1 MGGGDST
8 LFLLME
14 LNPVVLS
21 SQGYSV
27 GSCLPVLNG
36 SYEVHICSSRFR
48 YIQQCRCVI
57 VRDVLDH
64 NMLGNVHRVSL

>member
-1 MGGGDST
+1 MGGNGSA

-21 SQGYSV
+21 SQRYTF

-36 SYEVHICSSRFR
+36 SFEFHLCNKRFR
-48 YIQQCRCVI
+48 CIQQCRCVI

>member
-1 MGGGDST
+1 MGGGGST

-14 LNPVVLS
+14 LNLVALS
-21 SQGYSV
+21 SQRYSF
-27 GSCLPVLNG
+27 GSCLPVLND
-36 SYEVHICSSRFR
+36 SYEFHLRSNRFR
-48 YIQQCRCVI
+48 CIQQCRCVI